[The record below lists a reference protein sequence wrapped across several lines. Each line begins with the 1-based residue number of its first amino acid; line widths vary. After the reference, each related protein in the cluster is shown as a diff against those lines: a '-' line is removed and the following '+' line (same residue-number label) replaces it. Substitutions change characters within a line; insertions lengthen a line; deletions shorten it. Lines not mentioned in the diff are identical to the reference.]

1 MSQSFTT
8 DSGTNL
14 VVPGAYAKLD
24 VQNNASGL
32 ATSGILILVG
42 EADAG
47 PRFDSETKLRLNVFG
62 PTQKSDVVAKYKSG
76 PLVDAFNGAIA
87 ASNDSQIQGSFTGC
101 ILVKTNASVQA
112 TSLLTKIGTGNYG
125 TLTIVQGGQTGN
137 LFFRKVIDTNQTEIV
152 PSTGPI
158 VMASIPTTTHAE
170 IRVNGGT
177 VHTLSLTVGQLPS
190 DVLSAINA
198 LGAGVTATGAL
209 NRGVISAA
217 TKIAGGQLAI
227 SNVSG
232 KSCLLTLSVVSVWAV
247 NPTIGDTL
255 IIPSDSALVT
265 AANHGSYV
273 VCSVTN
279 NTIGLYKVANLTAGT
294 VTAPTAESAVT
305 IGAITDAEA
314 FSPLV
319 ISVNAGSSSPGLG
332 QSLEIADTTPG
343 TFSDSVFTFTS
354 ATSATPAVAA
364 DWTSTATSGWA
375 IPSSREYGVT
385 LNVSRQVDN
394 INQDI
399 EVDGKVILTLGAVAT
414 TASAVIANNVMT
426 ITVTGGGSLPPSTA
440 LDFSQFITINDLVA
454 QLKALGF
461 LAAAA
466 TATVGQLS
474 PTVLDAGTY
483 TLATS
488 NGALTGRIKD
498 DGYTFAQAVAASGFV
513 ALVPSYPL
521 TALVGL
527 PDISSTAAFSGG
539 ARGATT
545 NTDIQA
551 ALDALKAVRGNF
563 VIPLFSNDAAVDIA
577 DGLTDVSST
586 YDVAS
591 IAAQVKSHVLFIS
604 QLKQRRPR
612 QGLLSFRG
620 AYVDAKEFA
629 GNVAQARCST
639 FFQDIR
645 DINSTGSIVQFR
657 PWMAAV
663 KAAGM
668 QVAGFYKGIVN
679 KFVNISGALQAAG
692 DWSDDLDDNVADAL
706 QAGLCPIVAD
716 ETGGW
721 TWSSDQTTYGVDNNW
736 IFNSI
741 QAMYVCDIV
750 QTTSMTRMNRAF
762 VGQSVADISASI
774 ASMAFGTILDDFKR
788 LHLLAASD
796 DAPKGWRNMIVKIQ
810 GPALICSV
818 EIKVAGL
825 IYFVPISFLVTP
837 VIQSATG

>member
-8 DSGTNL
+8 DTGTNL
-14 VVPGAYAKLD
+14 VVPGAYAELNVK
-24 VQNNASGL
+24 NNASGL

-47 PRFDSETKLRLNVFG
+47 PRFSSESKLRLNVFG
-62 PTQKSDVVAKYKSG
+62 PTQKADVVAKYKSG

-87 ASNDSQIQGSFTGC
+87 ASNDTQIQGSFTGC

-112 TSLLTKIGTGNYG
+112 TSLLTKIGGGNYG
-125 TLTIVQGGQTGN
+125 TLQVVQGGQTGN
-137 LFFRKVIDTNQTEIV
+137 LFFRKVTDTGQTEV
-152 PSTGPI
+152 APSTGPI
-158 VMASIPTTTHAE
+158 VMASIPATTHAE
-170 IRVNGGT
+170 IRVNGGA
-177 VHTLSLTVGQLPS
+177 VHTLSLTLGQLPS
-190 DVLSAINA
+190 DVLAAVNA
-198 LGAGVTATGAL
+198 LSAGVTATGGA

-217 TKIAGGQLAI
+217 TISAGGKIAI
-227 SNVSG
+227 SNVVG
-232 KSCLLTLSVVSVWAV
+232 NSCLLTLTMATAWAV
-247 NPTIGDTL
+247 NPTVGDTL
-255 IIPSDSALVT
+255 IIPSTSSLVT
-265 AANHGSYV
+265 GANQGSYV
-273 VCSVTN
+273 VCSATG
-279 NTIGLYKVANLTAGT
+279 NTIGLYKVANLTGAT
-294 VTAPTAESAVT
+294 VTPPVNESAVT

-319 ISVNAGSSSPGLG
+319 ISVSPGVGSPGQG
-332 QSLEIADTTPG
+332 QSLEIADTSTG
-343 TFSDSVFTFTS
+343 TFSNSVFTFTS
-354 ATSATPAVAA
+354 ATSATPAVLA
-364 DWTSTATSGWA
+364 DWTSTATTGWA

-385 LNVSRQVDN
+385 LNVSRQVDS

-399 EVDGKVILTLGAVAT
+399 VVNGKVILTLGAVAA

-426 ITVTGGGSLPPSTA
+426 ITVTGGTLPASTT
-440 LDFSQFITINDLVA
+440 LNLSQFATVNDLVA

-461 LAAAA
+461 LAAAS

-474 PTVLDAGTY
+474 PTLLDAGTY

-488 NGALTGRIKD
+488 NGALTGRIKA
-498 DGYTFAQAVAASGFV
+498 DGYAFAQAVNASGFV
-513 ALVPSYPL
+513 ALVPSYPS

-527 PDISSTAAFSGG
+527 PDLSSVTAFSGG

-563 VIPLFSNDAAVDIA
+563 VIPLFSNDAATDIA
-577 DGLTDVSST
+577 DGLTNLSST

-591 IAAQVKSHVLFIS
+591 IAAMVKSHVLFMS

-612 QGLLSFRG
+612 QGMLSFRG

-639 FFQDIR
+639 FFQDVR
-645 DINSTGSIVQFR
+645 DINSTGTIVQFR
-657 PWMAAV
+657 PWMAAI

-692 DWSDDLDDNVADAL
+692 DWTDDLDDNVADAL

-774 ASMAFGTILDDFKR
+774 AAMTFGTILDDFKR

-796 DAPKGWRNMIVKIQ
+796 DAPKGWRNMLVKLQ
-810 GPALICSV
+810 GPALVCSV

-837 VIQSATG
+837 VVQTATG

>member
-14 VVPGAYAKLD
+14 VVPGAYAELNVK
-24 VQNNASGL
+24 NNASGL

-47 PRFDSETKLRLNVFG
+47 PRFDSEPKLRLNVFG
-62 PTQKSDVVAKYKSG
+62 PTQKSDLVTKYKSG

-101 ILVKTNASVQA
+101 IVVKTNASVQA
-112 TSLLTKIGTGNYG
+112 TSLLPKIGGGNYG
-125 TLTIVQGGQTGN
+125 TLTAVQGGKTGN
-137 LFFRKVIDTNQTEIV
+137 LFFRTVTDAGQTEIT
-152 PSTGPI
+152 PSTGPT
-158 VMASIPTTTHAE
+158 VVASIPASTHAE
-170 IRVNGGT
+170 IRVNGGA
-177 VHTLSLTVGQLPS
+177 VHTLSLTTGQLPS
-190 DVLSAINA
+190 DVVSAVNA
-198 LGAGVTATGAL
+198 LGAGVTATGGV
-209 NRGVISAA
+209 NRAIISAA
-217 TKIAGGQLAI
+217 TISAGGKVAVGNINGL
-227 SNVSG
+227 G
-232 KSCLLTLSVVSVWAV
+232 CTLTLSVATAWAA
-247 NPTIGDTL
+247 NPVIGDTL

-279 NTIGLYKVANLTAGT
+279 NTIGLYKVANLLGGT
-294 VTAPTAESAVT
+294 VAAPAVEAAET
-305 IGAITDAEA
+305 ILATTDGQA
-314 FSPLV
+314 FSPV
-319 ISVNAGSSSPGLG
+319 TISVNTVGAPGQG
-332 QSLEIADTTPG
+332 QSLEIADTSTG
-343 TFSDSVFTFTS
+343 TFSNSVFTFIS
-354 ATSATPAVAA
+354 PTSATPAVLA
-364 DWTSTATSGWA
+364 DWTSTATAAWA
-375 IPSSREYGVT
+375 ITSSREYGVT
-385 LNVSRQVDN
+385 LNVARQIDN
-394 INQDI
+394 ISQNI
-399 EVDGKVILTLGAVAT
+399 VVDGKVILTLGAVAT
-414 TASAVIANNVMT
+414 TASAVIANNELT
-426 ITVTGGGSLPPSTA
+426 ITVSGGSLPASTA
-440 LDFSQFITINDLVA
+440 LDLTQFLTINDLA
-454 QLKALGF
+454 FQLKALGF
-461 LAAAA
+461 MAAAA

-474 PTVLDAGTY
+474 PTVLDNGTY

-488 NGALTGRIKD
+488 QGALTGRIKA
-498 DGYTFAQAVAASGFV
+498 DGYAFAQAIKSSGIV
-513 ALVPSYPL
+513 TLNPAYPL
-521 TALVGL
+521 SNPIGL
-527 PDISSTAAFSGG
+527 PDVSVVTAFTGG
-539 ARGATT
+539 ARGSTS
-545 NTDIQA
+545 NTDISQ

-563 VIPLFSNDAAVDIA
+563 VIPLFSCDAAVDVA
-577 DGLTDVSST
+577 DGLTDASSS
-586 YDVAS
+586 YDVNS
-591 IAAQVKSHVLFIS
+591 IAALVKSHVLFMS

-639 FFQDIR
+639 FFQDVR
-645 DINSTGSIVQFR
+645 DVNSTGTIVQFR

-668 QVAGFYKGIVN
+668 QAAGFYKGLVN

-692 DWSDDLDDNVADAL
+692 DWTDDLDDNIADAL

-721 TWSSDQTTYGVDNNW
+721 VWASDQTTYGVDNNW

-774 ASMAFGTILDDFKR
+774 ASMSFGAILDDFKR

-796 DAPKGWRNMIVKIQ
+796 DAPKGWRNMIVKVQ
-810 GPALICSV
+810 GPALVCSV

-825 IYFVPISFLVTP
+825 VYFVPISFLVTP